1 MSYFDETHICTL
13 TEVEKKKLEELRK
26 FWGVK
31 KDEKPQPQ
39 KPQRPG
45 QQKLW

>member
-1 MSYFDETHICTL
+1 MSYFDETHICAL
-13 TEVEKKKLEELRK
+13 TEEEKKKLEELKK

-31 KDEKPQPQ
+31 PKQPQPQ
-39 KPQRPG
+39 KSQGTG